1 MGRDECP
8 AYQLW
13 LSEGRL
19 GIDHWVGEG
28 AKPDGITPAP
38 AASLRFQ
45 RAISHFLFP
54 GNTPVFFHH
63 INDRGIFRRSLLLRN
78 GSI

>member
-1 MGRDECP
+1 MKEMGRDECP

-19 GIDHWVGEG
+19 GLDPWVGEG

-38 AASLRFQ
+38 GASLRFQ

-54 GNTPVFFHH
+54 
-63 INDRGIFRRSLLLRN
+63 
-78 GSI
+78 